1 MEKRNPL
8 TVAILI
14 FISFGIYSIYWYWK
28 TKHEMCDLGADIP
41 TTFLMFIPLVN
52 YYWLWK
58 YCKGVE
64 MVTEGKMSLGLAIV
78 LVMLVPIG
86 EAVVQDAFNKV

>member
-1 MEKRNPL
+1 
-8 TVAILI
+8 
-14 FISFGIYSIYWYWK
+14 
-28 TKHEMCDLGADIP
+28 
-41 TTFLMFIPLVN
+41 
-52 YYWLWK
+52 
-58 YCKGVE
+58 